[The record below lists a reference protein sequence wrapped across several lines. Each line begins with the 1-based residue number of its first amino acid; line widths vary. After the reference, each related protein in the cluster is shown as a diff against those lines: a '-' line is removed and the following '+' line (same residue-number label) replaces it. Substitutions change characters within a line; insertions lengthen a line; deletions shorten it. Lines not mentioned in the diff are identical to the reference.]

1 MTSALLDK
9 TSIETLLLKQ
19 IQHRQVNRVLH
30 GHPGVALW
38 DEGHIDVAAIMA
50 KRRAR
55 SKNASLNVYV
65 ATPYCLPTNPDRCG
79 FCLFPS
85 EEYKGGKQLDEY
97 LSYLRREGAMYRDFF
112 EGEAPESIYFGGG
125 TSNLYKVPQIIELM
139 GIVRGVFPGLSTSAE
154 ITLEGIPQTYS
165 RENLGTMK
173 SVGINR
179 ISVGVQQFED
189 RLIKISGRTQKKEH
203 VVRVL
208 EWCHELALRSSVDL
222 IFGWPMQ
229 TLEDMLNDLETAVSL
244 GVSHIT
250 HYELNIGGRTDFAL
264 NHAAALPPIAATLEM
279 FRQSCKYLAKAGFR
293 QVSTYDW
300 EKPDGTLQFEE
311 ATRRALA
318 AKGDDDERPVDT
330 WGWGFAAI
338 SAFAGTPEDPGW
350 SYMNATRVSD
360 CFSAIDAGRFPVQRG
375 YHYSTEDLELNA
387 LYQALLGTE
396 ISRERYTRLFAED
409 VYEKYRPLWDV
420 LVDRGWLQVNA
431 EALKLV
437 GDGIFFTPT
446 IQSLLSRSRVQAIQ
460 AARVRSARQGT
471 AAIRDDV
478 RSSGR
483 GSAGREQ

>member
-1 MTSALLDK
+1 MTSALLEK
-9 TSIETLLLKQ
+9 SSIASLLSKQ

-38 DEGHIDVAAIMA
+38 DERHFDVAAIMS

-55 SKNASLNVYV
+55 RPNASLKVYV

-85 EEYKGGKQLDEY
+85 EEYKGGRQLDEY
-97 LSYLRREGAMYRDFF
+97 LGYLGREGALYRDFF

-139 GIVRGVFPGLSTSAE
+139 DIVRGVFPRLSTSAE

-165 RENLGTMK
+165 RKNLETMK

-189 RLIKISGRTQKKEH
+189 RLIKISGRSQKKEH

-208 EWCHELALRSSVDL
+208 EWCQELGLRSSVDL

-229 TLEDMLNDLETAVSL
+229 TLDDMLNDLETAVSL

-264 NHAAALPPIAATLEM
+264 NHAATLPPLDATLEM
-279 FRQSCKYLAKAGFR
+279 FRQSRKYLANAGFR
-293 QVSTYDW
+293 QVTTYDW
-300 EKPDGTLQFEE
+300 EKPDGTLQYEE

-318 AKGDDDERPVDT
+318 TGGDDERTSDT

-360 CFSAIDAGRFPVQRG
+360 CFSAIDAGRFPIQRG
-375 YHYSTEDLELNA
+375 YHYSTEDLELNM

-396 ISRERYTRLFAED
+396 ISRERYTRLFADD

-420 LVDRGWLQVNA
+420 LLDRGWLRVDA
-431 EALKLV
+431 AALKLV

-446 IQSLLSRSRVQAIQ
+446 IQGLLSRFRVQAIQ
-460 AARVRSARQGT
+460 AERVRSARQG
-471 AAIRDDV
+471 AA
-478 RSSGR
+478 
-483 GSAGREQ
+483 ANA